1 MYNFLAGSL
10 TGIVSTAATYP
21 MDFVRTRMAIEVDP
35 NAQKSI
41 VHAVK
46 NIYKNEGI
54 KAFYHG
60 IGPSL
65 IGIMPYHGVGF
76 GMYHMLKG
84 NLIETHPEWRQSKV
98 FDFLFG
104 SIAGLG
110 AQLVAYPFDVV
121 RKKMQVQAILIK
133 RGELTH
139 HKLIILLFLLI

>member
-1 MYNFLAGSL
+1 
-10 TGIVSTAATYP
+10 
-21 MDFVRTRMAIEVDP
+21 MAIEVEVA
-35 NAQKSI
+35 AQKSF
-41 VHAVK
+41 VQSVK
-46 NIYKNEGI
+46 NIYRNEGI

-110 AQLVAYPFDVV
+110 AQLGIY
-121 RKKMQVQAILIK
+121 
-133 RGELTH
+133 
-139 HKLIILLFLLI
+139 LFG